1 MTSDKID
8 DAAKSY
14 LNEAVSEQQKILQ
27 KYRIALEVME
37 RYHYIFRNLRSGLL
51 QYGKQKKHS

>member
-14 LNEAVSEQQKILQ
+14 LNEAVAEQQKILQ

-37 RYHYIFRNLRSGLL
+37 RYPLCLREFKERITSIW
-51 QYGKQKKHS
+51 